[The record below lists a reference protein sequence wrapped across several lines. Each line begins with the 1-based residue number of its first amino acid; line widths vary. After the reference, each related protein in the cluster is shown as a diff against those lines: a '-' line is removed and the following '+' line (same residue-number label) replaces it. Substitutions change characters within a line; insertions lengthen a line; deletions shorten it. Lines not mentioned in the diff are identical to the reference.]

1 MKVYLVGGAVR
12 DALLGKAVKERDWV
26 VVGATPAELEA
37 LGYAPV
43 GREFP
48 VFLHPQTHEE
58 YALARLERK
67 VAPGYRGFVADFAP
81 TVSLEDDLL
90 RRDLTV
96 NSIAQDA
103 DGTLI
108 DPHGGRRDL
117 DARLLRHV
125 SPAFAEDPVRI
136 LRVARFLA
144 RFAPLGFTVAPETMD
159 LMRGMVASGE
169 VDALV
174 PERVWK
180 EMEKALAEPRPD
192 AFITVLRDC
201 GALARLLPEVDAL
214 FGVPQ
219 PERWH
224 PEIDTGV
231 HVLMAL
237 RIAAER
243 GASAA
248 VAFAVLVHDLGKA
261 LTPPQ
266 ELPQH
271 KGHET
276 AGLPR
281 VRALA
286 ERLRVPTEF
295 RDLALLVSRF
305 HTHVHRALELRATTV
320 LELLES
326 ADAFR
331 RPERFA
337 AFLEACECDA
347 RGRTGL
353 EQRPVTIGSSACRRG
368 ADRPALPALLRC
380 WWRQASTPPLSPT
393 EACPKAPSRSPCSRQ
408 ERRSH
413 RRSRHRRR

>member
-12 DALLGKAVKERDWV
+12 DALLGRAVKERDWL

-37 LGYAPV
+37 LGYVPV

-48 VFLHPQTHEE
+48 VFLHPDTHEE

-67 VAPGYRGFVADFAP
+67 TAPGYRGFIADFAP
-81 TVSLEDDLL
+81 TVTLEEDLL

-96 NSIAQDA
+96 NAIAQDA
-103 DGTLI
+103 DGTLV
-108 DPHGGRRDL
+108 DPYGGRRDL

-144 RFAPLGFTVAPETMD
+144 RFAPLGFSVAPETMQ

-180 EMEKALAEPRPD
+180 EMEKALGEPRPD
-192 AFITVLRDC
+192 AFISVLRDC
-201 GALARLLPEVDAL
+201 GALAKLLPEVDAL

-224 PEIDTGV
+224 PEIDTGE
-231 HVLMAL
+231 HLLMTL
-237 RIAAER
+237 RVAAQR
-243 GASAA
+243 GAAPA
-248 VAFAVLVHDLGKA
+248 TVFAVLMHDLGKA
-261 LTPPQ
+261 LTPKD

-271 KGHET
+271 KGHEA
-276 AGLPR
+276 AGVPR
-281 VRALA
+281 IRQVAD
-286 ERLRVPTEF
+286 RLRVPTDF

-305 HTHVHRALELRATTV
+305 HTHVHRALELRAATV

-326 ADAFR
+326 TDAFR
-331 RPERFA
+331 RPERFV

-347 RGRTGL
+347 RGRAGL
-353 EQRPVTIGSSACRRG
+353 EQRDYPQRARLEAMHAAAVNVTLDDAEREQFTGPKFGERLRAKRLAAIA
-368 ADRPALPALLRC
+368 ALRE
-380 WWRQASTPPLSPT
+380 PT
-393 EACPKAPSRSPCSRQ
+393 
-408 ERRSH
+408 
-413 RRSRHRRR
+413 

>member
-12 DALLGKAVKERDWV
+12 DALLGRAVKERDWV

-37 LGYAPV
+37 QGYTPV

-48 VFLHPQTHEE
+48 VFLHPVTHEE

-67 VAPGYRGFVADFAP
+67 TAPGYRGFIADFAP
-81 TVSLEDDLL
+81 TVTLEEDLL

-96 NSIAQDA
+96 NAIAQDT

-108 DPHGGRRDL
+108 DPYGGRRDL
-117 DARLLRHV
+117 EARLLRHV

-144 RFAPLGFTVAPETMD
+144 RFAPLGFSIAAETVQ
-159 LMRGMVASGE
+159 LMRGMVDSGE

-180 EMEKALAEPRPD
+180 EMEKALGEPRPD
-192 AFITVLRDC
+192 AFITALRDC
-201 GALARLLPEVDAL
+201 GALAKLLPEIDAL

-224 PEIDTGV
+224 PEIDTGT
-231 HVLMAL
+231 HLLMAL
-237 RIAAER
+237 RTAAHR
-243 GASAA
+243 GAAPA
-248 VAFAVLVHDLGKA
+248 TVFAVLVHDLGKA
-261 LTPPQ
+261 LTPQ
-266 ELPQH
+266 HELPQH
-271 KGHET
+271 KGHES
-276 AGLPR
+276 AGVPL
-281 VRALA
+281 VRQLA

-305 HTHVHRALELRATTV
+305 HTHVHRALELRASTV

-331 RPERFA
+331 RPERFT

-347 RGRTGL
+347 RGRAGL
-353 EQRPVTIGSSACRRG
+353 EQRDYPQRARLEAMHAAAMGVTLDEVERTRYTGPKYGEQLRAKRLAAIA
-368 ADRPALPALLRC
+368 ALR
-380 WWRQASTPPLSPT
+380 
-393 EACPKAPSRSPCSRQ
+393 
-408 ERRSH
+408 
-413 RRSRHRRR
+413 

>member
-12 DALLGKAVKERDWV
+12 DALLGRAVKERDWV

-37 LGYAPV
+37 QGYTPV

-48 VFLHPQTHEE
+48 VFLHPVTHEE

-67 VAPGYRGFVADFAP
+67 TAPGYRGFIADFAP
-81 TVSLEDDLL
+81 TVTLEEDLL

-96 NSIAQDA
+96 NAIAQDA
-103 DGTLI
+103 EGNLI

-117 DARLLRHV
+117 DARVLRHV
-125 SPAFAEDPVRI
+125 SQAFAEDPVRI

-144 RFAPLGFTVAPETMD
+144 RFAPLGFSIAPETLQ
-159 LMRGMVASGE
+159 LMRAMVASGE

-180 EMEKALAEPRPD
+180 EMEKALGEPRPD
-192 AFITVLRDC
+192 AFITALRDC
-201 GALARLLPEVDAL
+201 GALAKLLPEIDAL

-231 HVLMAL
+231 HLLMTL
-237 RIAAER
+237 HVAAQR
-243 GASAA
+243 GAAPA
-248 VAFAVLVHDLGKA
+248 VVFAVLVHDLGKA
-261 LTPPQ
+261 LTPQ
-266 ELPQH
+266 DELPQH

-276 AGLPR
+276 AGLPLIR
-281 VRALA
+281 QLA

-305 HTHVHRALELRATTV
+305 HTHVHRAMELRAATV

-331 RPERFA
+331 RPDRFA

-347 RGRTGL
+347 RGRGGL
-353 EQRPVTIGSSACRRG
+353 EQRDYPQRARLEAMHAAAVAVTLDEAERAQFTGPKYGERLRTKRLAAIA
-368 ADRPALPALLRC
+368 ALR
-380 WWRQASTPPLSPT
+380 
-393 EACPKAPSRSPCSRQ
+393 
-408 ERRSH
+408 
-413 RRSRHRRR
+413 

>member
-12 DALLGKAVKERDWV
+12 DALLGRAVKERDWV

-37 LGYAPV
+37 LGYSPV

-96 NSIAQDA
+96 NAIAQDA

-117 DARLLRHV
+117 AARLLRHV

-144 RFAPLGFTVAPETMD
+144 RFAPLGFSVAPETMD

-180 EMEKALAEPRPD
+180 EMEKALGEPRPD
-192 AFITVLRDC
+192 AFVTVLRDC
-201 GALARLLPEVDAL
+201 GALAKLLPEVDAL

-237 RIAAER
+237 RIAAAR

-248 VAFAVLVHDLGKA
+248 IAFAVLVHDLGKA

-271 KGHET
+271 KGHED

-281 VRALA
+281 VRQLA

-295 RDLALLVSRF
+295 RDLALLVSRL
-305 HTHVHRALELRATTV
+305 HTHVHRALELRAGTV

-353 EQRPVTIGSSACRRG
+353 EQRDYPQRARLEAMHAAALAVTLDDAERAQFTGPKFGERLRAKRLAAIAALRDPPA
-368 ADRPALPALLRC
+368 AD
-380 WWRQASTPPLSPT
+380 
-393 EACPKAPSRSPCSRQ
+393 
-408 ERRSH
+408 
-413 RRSRHRRR
+413 

>member
-12 DALLGKAVKERDWV
+12 DALLGRAVKERDWV

-37 LGYAPV
+37 LGYSPV

-96 NSIAQDA
+96 NAIAQDA

-117 DARLLRHV
+117 AARLLRHV

-144 RFAPLGFTVAPETMD
+144 RFAPLGFSVAPETMD

-180 EMEKALAEPRPD
+180 EMEKALGEPRPD
-192 AFITVLRDC
+192 AFVTVLRDC
-201 GALARLLPEVDAL
+201 GALAKLLPEVDAL

-237 RIAAER
+237 RIAAAR

-248 VAFAVLVHDLGKA
+248 IAFAVLVHDLGKA

-271 KGHET
+271 KGHED

-281 VRALA
+281 VRQLA

-305 HTHVHRALELRATTV
+305 HTHVHRALELRAGTV

-353 EQRPVTIGSSACRRG
+353 EQRDYPQRARLEAMHAAALAVTLDDAERAQFTGPKFGERLRAKRLAAIAALRDPPA
-368 ADRPALPALLRC
+368 AD
-380 WWRQASTPPLSPT
+380 
-393 EACPKAPSRSPCSRQ
+393 
-408 ERRSH
+408 
-413 RRSRHRRR
+413 

>member
-12 DALLGKAVKERDWV
+12 DALLGRAVKERDWV
-26 VVGATPAELEA
+26 VVGATPAELET
-37 LGYAPV
+37 LGYASV

-58 YALARLERK
+58 HALARLERK

-81 TVSLEDDLL
+81 TVTLEEDLL

-96 NSIAQDA
+96 NAIAQDT

-144 RFAPLGFTVAPETMD
+144 RFAPLGFSVAPDTMA

-180 EMEKALAEPRPD
+180 EMEKALGEPRPD

-201 GALARLLPEVDAL
+201 GALAKLLPEVDAL

-231 HVLMAL
+231 HVLLAL
-237 RIAAER
+237 RIAAGR

-248 VAFAVLVHDLGKA
+248 IAFAVLVHDLGKA

-271 KGHET
+271 KGHEN
-276 AGLPR
+276 AGLPLIR
-281 VRALA
+281 GLA

-305 HTHVHRALELRATTV
+305 HTHVHRALELRAATV

-331 RPERFA
+331 RPDRFA

-353 EQRPVTIGSSACRRG
+353 EQRDYPQRARLEAMHAAALAVTLDDAERAQFTGPKYGERLRSKRLAAIAALREPPA
-368 ADRPALPALLRC
+368 AD
-380 WWRQASTPPLSPT
+380 
-393 EACPKAPSRSPCSRQ
+393 
-408 ERRSH
+408 
-413 RRSRHRRR
+413 

>member
-12 DALLGKAVKERDWV
+12 DALLGRAVKERDWV

-37 LGYAPV
+37 QGYAPV

-48 VFLHPQTHEE
+48 VFLHPVTHEE

-67 VAPGYRGFVADFAP
+67 TAPGYRGFIADFAP
-81 TVSLEDDLL
+81 TVTLAEDLL

-96 NSIAQDA
+96 NAIAQDA
-103 DGTLI
+103 DGTLV
-108 DPHGGRRDL
+108 DPYGGRRDL

-144 RFAPLGFTVAPETMD
+144 RFAPLGFSVAAETMQ

-180 EMEKALAEPRPD
+180 EMEKALDEPRPD
-192 AFITVLRDC
+192 AFITALRDC
-201 GALARLLPEVDAL
+201 GALAKLLPEIEAL

-224 PEIDTGV
+224 PEIDTGA
-231 HVLMAL
+231 HLLMAL
-237 RIAAER
+237 RTAAER
-243 GASAA
+243 GAAPA
-248 VAFAVLVHDLGKA
+248 TVFAVLVHDLGKA
-261 LTPPQ
+261 LTPQ
-266 ELPQH
+266 HELPQH
-271 KGHET
+271 KGHES
-276 AGLPR
+276 AGVPLIR
-281 VRALA
+281 QLA
-286 ERLRVPTEF
+286 ERLRVPTEY

-305 HTHVHRALELRATTV
+305 HTHVHRALELRPGTV

-347 RGRTGL
+347 RGRAGL
-353 EQRPVTIGSSACRRG
+353 EQRDYPQRARLEAMHAAAMNVTLDEAERAQFTGPKYGERLRAKRLAAIA
-368 ADRPALPALLRC
+368 ALR
-380 WWRQASTPPLSPT
+380 
-393 EACPKAPSRSPCSRQ
+393 
-408 ERRSH
+408 
-413 RRSRHRRR
+413 

>member
-1 MKVYLVGGAVR
+1 
-12 DALLGKAVKERDWV
+12 
-26 VVGATPAELEA
+26 
-37 LGYAPV
+37 
-43 GREFP
+43 
-48 VFLHPQTHEE
+48 
-58 YALARLERK
+58 
-67 VAPGYRGFVADFAP
+67 
-81 TVSLEDDLL
+81 VSLEDDLL

-96 NSIAQDA
+96 NAIAQDA

-144 RFAPLGFTVAPETMD
+144 RFAPLGFSVAPETMD
-159 LMRGMVASGE
+159 LMRAMVASGE

-180 EMEKALAEPRPD
+180 EMEKALGEPRPD
-192 AFITVLRDC
+192 AFISVLRDC
-201 GALARLLPEVDAL
+201 GALAKLLPEVDAL

-237 RIAAER
+237 RIAAAR

-248 VAFAVLVHDLGKA
+248 TVFAVLVHDLGKA
-261 LTPPQ
+261 LTPSQ

-271 KGHET
+271 KGHEN
-276 AGLPR
+276 AGLPLI
-281 VRALA
+281 RALA

-305 HTHVHRALELRATTV
+305 HTHVHRAMELRPGTV

-331 RPERFA
+331 RPERFT

-353 EQRPVTIGSSACRRG
+353 EQRDYPQRARLEAMHAAALAVTLDESERAQFTGPKYGERLRTKRLAAIA
-368 ADRPALPALLRC
+368 ALRD
-380 WWRQASTPPLSPT
+380 PT
-393 EACPKAPSRSPCSRQ
+393 ESQPC
-408 ERRSH
+408 
-413 RRSRHRRR
+413 